1 MDYKKIGFEPT
12 VDEVVRE
19 TDLGTGE
26 VKQKYK
32 VTVQFFGKKRSA
44 TVYISS
50 LHNIQWYER
59 FGCPDAH
66 LSKKDKREL
75 EYKMQCEATDL
86 IFQKEF

>member
-32 VTVQFFGKKRSA
+32 VTVQFFGKEC
-44 TVYISS
+44 YC
-50 LHNIQWYER
+50 LY
-59 FGCPDAH
+59 
-66 LSKKDKREL
+66 
-75 EYKMQCEATDL
+75 
-86 IFQKEF
+86 